1 MIIDLSD
8 LDKPV
13 NASQLIHQVLHDAFL
28 AADLGN
34 YTEAVNLLDKPPAW
48 QTWGIGFAIVSGC
61 SFSAPLGILLLPCL
75 SKSLYERIMTF
86 LVAVGIGALS
96 GSTIFIMLPQAFH
109 LTSFEHFEYHTKSLI
124 ILCALYAFFTVDRM
138 LQYILEFR
146 RRRQTKR
153 RIHASTI
160 ASLMNTPTAKRR
172 DNGHNVTEETI
183 VPSDPPTITHLQ
195 VPDLHNHHRF
205 RRESELSDVER
216 TEQQEKEMAE
226 LANDLEMALTNNV
239 LARTFSTRRR
249 VAVVSGGLDDIEF
262 RSPKHSHHTNGNT
275 SQFLDVVNNEFHRRM
290 TPLSSRPGSPVAINI
305 EEHKE
310 SYEMKPKSEKVPP
323 ITQEDGDAM
332 SVSIRVVE
340 KKVIEPAAM
349 EVASVA
355 YMIIFGSSA
364 NNFVDGMSMGA
375 AFSDNLL
382 RGLSIGIAVISQQ
395 FPQELGTLAILIKS
409 GLGLKKTLLFNMVPI
424 VLSFL
429 GFSVGVMLDSVDDS
443 YDEYIFAISSGMYMY
458 IFLGTL
464 IPEIRESTNELIKE
478 NLAESVL
485 VSILQACGILF
496 GTTFMYFMSR
506 VNSVDF

>member
-1 MIIDLSD
+1 MRRIVKCSL
-8 LDKPV
+8 V
-13 NASQLIHQVLHDAFL
+13 QNASQLIHQVLHDAFL

-34 YTEAVNLLDKPPAW
+34 YTEAVNQLDKPPAW

-160 ASLMNTPTAKRR
+160 ASLMNTPNVKRR
-172 DNGHNVTEETI
+172 ENGHNITEETI
-183 VPSDPPTITHLQ
+183 MPSEPPSITLR
-195 VPDLHNHHRF
+195 VPDLPHHRY
-205 RRESELSDVER
+205 RRESELSEVER
-216 TEQQEKEMAE
+216 TEMQEKEIAE

-262 RSPKHSHHTNGNT
+262 RSPKNSHHTNGT
-275 SQFLDVVNNEFHRRM
+275 ASQFLDVVNNEFHRRM
-290 TPLSSRPGSPVAINI
+290 TPLSSRPSSPVAISI
-305 EEHKE
+305 DDAKE
-310 SYEMKPKSEKVPP
+310 SYEMKPKSEKQGAPS
-323 ITQEDGDAM
+323 TDDSDRM

-395 FPQELGTLAILIKS
+395 FPQELGTLAILVKS

-429 GFSVGVMLDSVDDS
+429 GFSIGVMLDSVDDS
-443 YDEYIFAISSGMYMY
+443 YDEYIFAVSSGMYMY

>member
-1 MIIDLSD
+1 MIIDFSD
-8 LDKPV
+8 LDISL
-13 NASQLIHQVLHDAFL
+13 NASQIINQVLHEAFL
-28 AADLGN
+28 SSNFDN
-34 YTEAVNLLDKPPAW
+34 YTSAIIALDKPAAW

-96 GSTIFIMLPQAFH
+96 GSTIFIMLPQTFK
-109 LTSFEHFEYHTKSLI
+109 LGSFENFEYHTKSLI
-124 ILCALYAFFTVDRM
+124 ILCALYAFFTVDRL

-160 ASLMNTPTAKRR
+160 ASLMNTPVVRR
-172 DNGHNVTEETI
+172 KDNGHNLTEETI
-183 VPSDPPTITHLQ
+183 VSNGALEQPPSITLKVPEPQYLHPNQLTQNQNHDP
-195 VPDLHNHHRF
+195 
-205 RRESELSDVER
+205 ER
-216 TEQQEKEMAE
+216 QEKEIAE
-226 LANDLEMALTNNV
+226 LANDLEIALTNNV

-249 VAVVSGGLDDIEF
+249 VAVVSGGLDEIEF
-262 RSPKHSHHTNGNT
+262 RSPKHSHQPSNA
-275 SQFLDVVNNEFHRRM
+275 SQFLGAVNNEFHKRM
-290 TPLSSRPGSPVAINI
+290 TPLSSRPGSPTIDVQMA
-305 EEHKE
+305 KD
-310 SYEMKPKSEKVPP
+310 SMEMKQKRS
-323 ITQEDGDAM
+323 DSDSM

-355 YMIIFGSSA
+355 YMIIFGSAA

-395 FPQELGTLAILIKS
+395 FPQELGTLAILVKS

-424 VLSFL
+424 ILSFL
-429 GFSVGVMLDSVDDS
+429 GFSIGVMLDSVDDS

-478 NLAESVL
+478 NLRESIL
-485 VSILQACGILF
+485 VSILQALGILF

>member
-34 YTEAVNLLDKPPAW
+34 YTEAVSLLDKPPAW
-48 QTWGIGFAIVSGC
+48 QTWGIGFAIISGC
-61 SFSAPLGILLLPCL
+61 SFSAPLGILLLPFL

-183 VPSDPPTITHLQ
+183 APSDPPTITHLT

-262 RSPKHSHHTNGNT
+262 RNPRHPHHSNGHT

-305 EEHKE
+305 DDHKE
-310 SYEMKPKSEKVPP
+310 SYEMKPKHS
-323 ITQEDGDAM
+323 TQEDNDAM

-395 FPQELGTLAILIKS
+395 FPQELGVLAILIKS
-409 GLGLKKTLLFNMVPI
+409 GLGIKKTLLFNMVPI
-424 VLSFL
+424 VLSYL

>member
-1 MIIDLSD
+1 MIFDFAEQ
-8 LDKPV
+8 PV
-13 NASQLIHQVLHDAFL
+13 NASRLIHQVLHDAFMVSE
-28 AADLGN
+28 LGN
-34 YTEAVNLLDKPPAW
+34 YTAAVAVLDKPPAW
-48 QTWGIGFAIVSGC
+48 QTWGVGFAIVSGC
-61 SFSAPLGILLLPCL
+61 SFSAPLGILLLPCF

-109 LTSFEHFEYHTKSLI
+109 LGEFEHMDYHTKSLI
-124 ILCALYAFFTVDRM
+124 ILCALYVFFTVDRI

-160 ASLMNTPTAKRR
+160 ASIMNTPNMKRKE
-172 DNGHNVTEETI
+172 NGFKE
-183 VPSDPPTITHLQ
+183 
-195 VPDLHNHHRF
+195 
-205 RRESELSDVER
+205 
-216 TEQQEKEMAE
+216 EKEKVESIDNNTLKVPEFNHNKLTRKDSEKSEAEKSEIHEKELAE
-226 LANDLEMALTNNV
+226 LANDLEIALTNNV

-249 VAVVSGGLDDIEF
+249 VAVVSSGLDEIEF
-262 RSPKHSHHTNGNT
+262 RTQKNAAHA
-275 SQFLDVVNNEFHRRM
+275 SQFLDAVNNEFQKRI
-290 TPLSSRPGSPVAINI
+290 TPLSTRPSSPV
-305 EEHKE
+305 HL
-310 SYEMKPKSEKVPP
+310 
-323 ITQEDGDAM
+323 EDGKEHVEMQNKTNDEDSM

-395 FPQELGTLAILIKS
+395 FPQELGTLAILVKS

-429 GFSVGVMLDSVDDS
+429 GFSIGVLLDNVDDS

-478 NLAESVL
+478 NLRESIV
-485 VSILQACGILF
+485 VSFLQAFGILF
-496 GTTFMYFMSR
+496 GTTFMYYMSR
-506 VNSVDF
+506 FNSISF